1 MLSTHGGNIRAVVE
15 KYKIQE
21 HKIIDFSSNVNPL
34 GISPRINTA
43 IIRGIDLLKQYPDPH
58 CTYARQALSEYWGI
72 GSDNFI
78 LGNGSNELIYLLP
91 RALGCSRVL
100 ICQPAFLE
108 YELSAKVSGAKTYF
122 LFSHEKDDFCID
134 IEKLTAYVPKVD
146 LLILSNPNNP
156 TGNLLHKHC
165 LLNVVEVCKK
175 NKTYLLIDEVF
186 MDFVDNESKLS
197 LLRESIKTKYLLILR
212 SFTKFFCL
220 PGLRVGYLVTAKET
234 VKKIIPFQPTWSVN
248 SLAQQVVTQ
257 SLGDRS
263 FIERTKEYLKEER
276 YFLFNNLTGIKGIRA
291 YYPSANFIF
300 CKILNKKMD
309 SRKLFLRLIKS
320 GIVIRDCSNF
330 KGLNRTFFRIAVKSR
345 KDNHFLIECLR
356 RIFHGTGK
364 YKTLSFYH

>member
-1 MLSTHGGNIRAVVE
+1 MLSRHGGNIRAIVD

-43 IIRGIDLLKQYPDPH
+43 IMRGINLLKQYPDPH
-58 CTYARQALSEYWGI
+58 CTSARQALSEYWGI
-72 GSDNFI
+72 GADNFL

-100 ICQPAFLE
+100 TCQPAFSE
-108 YELSAKVSGAKTYF
+108 YELSAKAAGAKTYF
-122 LFSHEKDDFCID
+122 LFSREKDDFCID
-134 IEKLTAYVPKVD
+134 VEKLAAYVPKVD
-146 LLILSNPNNP
+146 LLILCNPNNP
-156 TGNLLHKHC
+156 TGNLLHKHS
-165 LLNVVEVCKK
+165 LLNVAEACKK

-197 LLRESIKTKYLLILR
+197 LLREAAKTKYLLILR

-234 VKKIIPFQPTWSVN
+234 VKRIIPFQPSWSVN
-248 SLAQQVVTQ
+248 SLAQQVVAQ
-257 SLGDRS
+257 SLRDRS
-263 FIERTKEYLKEER
+263 FINRTKKYLKKER
-276 YFLFNNLTGIKGIRA
+276 DFLFNNLTGIKAIRA

-300 CKILNKKMD
+300 CKILNKKIN
-309 SRKLFLRLIKS
+309 SKKLLLRLIKS

-330 KGLNRTFFRIAVKSR
+330 RGLNRTFFRIAVKSR
-345 KDNHFLIECLR
+345 KDNHFLIESLR
-356 RIFHGTGK
+356 RIFQ
-364 YKTLSFYH
+364 